1 MSFKYIDGKKLVF
14 VMFLIIY
21 LLFFTSAVN
30 AESSKVIF
38 NHLDGIG
45 DDYGPGGYSYP
56 QNKIFQDKGHLFDI
70 KSLTIF
76 ENKSEF
82 IFRFSFSHL
91 TDPWGAEF
99 SFSLPLI
106 ELYIDNDL
114 GGSNQL
120 FQKGA
125 NVRFQSD
132 FYWNKFLK
140 ISGWWVRVFN
150 PDSQKENLL
159 NINELTLAEPYSVE
173 NLNLSKENN
182 TLYLRVPKT
191 EIVSLENSK
200 ILLMIG
206 SFDPFGYDYFRSL
219 SKDKASWQILSTNEV
234 EIKKAPRVLDILVPG
249 GESQKEILSGAIPE
263 VPYLRVQTPA
273 VEREKNL
280 VDHLMT
286 VNKRSISISIVY
298 ILLIIF
304 IIYKFNYKRK
314 KQ

>member
-1 MSFKYIDGKKLVF
+1 MSFKYIYRKRLAILIF
-14 VMFLIIY
+14 IIIY
-21 LLFFTSAVN
+21 LRIFFTAAN

-45 DDYGPGGYSYP
+45 DDYGPGSYSYP
-56 QNKIFQDKGHLFDI
+56 QNQIFQDQGHLFDI

-82 IFRFSFSHL
+82 IFRFSFSKL
-91 TDPWGAEF
+91 IDSWGAEF

-125 NVRFQSD
+125 NIRFQSD
-132 FYWNKFLK
+132 FYWDKFLK

-150 PDSQKENLL
+150 PESQKDNLL
-159 NINELTLAEPYSVE
+159 NINELTLAGPYSVE
-173 NLNLSKENN
+173 NLNLDKENN
-182 TLYLRVPKT
+182 TLYLSIPKT
-191 EIVSLENSK
+191 EIRSLKNSK

-219 SKDKASWQILSTNEV
+219 SKDKASWQILSNNEI
-234 EIKKAPRVLDILVPG
+234 EIEKAPRVLDILVPG
-249 GESQKEILSGAIPE
+249 GESQKEILIGEIPE

-286 VNKRSISISIVY
+286 VNRISITISIAY

-304 IIYKFNYKRK
+304 LIYKFNYKSK
-314 KQ
+314 K